1 STREMI
7 QMEQWGCPWSRKDN
21 GEVNVRRFGGMK
33 VERTWFAADKTGF
46 HMLHTLFQTSMKYPQ
61 INRFDEYFVV
71 DLLVVEG
78 EVQGLIAIH
87 MAEGELVTIKAKSV
101 V

>member
-1 STREMI
+1 
-7 QMEQWGCPWSRKDN
+7 EQWGCPWSRKEN

-61 INRFDEYFVV
+61 IKRLDEYFVV
-71 DLLVVEG
+71 DLLVDEG
-78 EVQGLIAIH
+78 EIQGLIAIH
-87 MAEGELVTIKAKSV
+87 MSEGELVTIK
-101 V
+101 